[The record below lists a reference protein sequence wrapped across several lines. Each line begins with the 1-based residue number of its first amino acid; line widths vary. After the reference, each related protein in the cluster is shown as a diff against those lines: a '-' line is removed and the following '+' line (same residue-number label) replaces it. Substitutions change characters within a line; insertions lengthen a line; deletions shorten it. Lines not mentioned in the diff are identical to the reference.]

1 MVAERED
8 IFIAAE
14 KAVRKAASAT
24 TPTVKGTK
32 KRRKV
37 KQHPTPSPAQK
48 CCHVSS
54 ELVPTRD
61 SQQEEEEGHQAGTAS
76 DQLDDDKVLTAEEIA
91 RLYEDYDP
99 EEK

>member
-61 SQQEEEEGHQAGTAS
+61 SQQEEEEG
-76 DQLDDDKVLTAEEIA
+76 QLEDDKVLTAEEIA
-91 RLYEDYDP
+91 RLYEDNDP
-99 EEK
+99 GDT